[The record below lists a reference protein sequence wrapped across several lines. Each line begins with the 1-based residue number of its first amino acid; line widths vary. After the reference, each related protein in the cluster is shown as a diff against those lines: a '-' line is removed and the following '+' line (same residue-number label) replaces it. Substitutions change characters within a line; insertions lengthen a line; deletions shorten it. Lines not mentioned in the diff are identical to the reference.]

1 MGATLTGVPFYRVKG
16 YTELEHL
23 AVPLANGE
31 SLAIVRM
38 AKEV

>member
-1 MGATLTGVPFYRVKG
+1 V
-16 YTELEHL
+16 ELEHL